1 MSNQDKIKYPKYNI
15 DNILKIIK
23 MKIYRNKM

>member
-1 MSNQDKIKYPKYNI
+1 MSNQDKIKYPKYNG

-23 MKIYRNKM
+23 KKIYRNKM